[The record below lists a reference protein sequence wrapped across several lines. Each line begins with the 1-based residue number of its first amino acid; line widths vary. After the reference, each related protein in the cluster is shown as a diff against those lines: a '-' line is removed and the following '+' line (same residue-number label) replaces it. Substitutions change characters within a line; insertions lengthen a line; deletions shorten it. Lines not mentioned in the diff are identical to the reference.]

1 MKRVASDKMKIIKSS
16 PLKIIVVWLI
26 FPIMLYTAATIIP
39 SGLPTNTKQGLADL
53 IVFLVAYFLN
63 RLWFHQSINWFNAD
77 KIFDQFSTALPTII
91 FVAYSSAAMFFVK
104 DMRFQMDVLIM
115 TILVGLAEEFCFRG
129 LLIPLFLKQFRG
141 NAYYAVVGSSILF
154 GLMHLINLKSISFG
168 YVSIQV
174 IFAISFGLLLGAIY
188 VKTNNLLLVVALHML
203 KDLFPLL
210 SPSTLREAAKM
221 QFSMAAL
228 IICIVWLI
236 LTIII
241 ARKQTKG
248 LIIN

>member
-1 MKRVASDKMKIIKSS
+1 MKIIKSL
-16 PLKIIVVWLI
+16 PLKIFAVWLI
-26 FPIMLYTAATIIP
+26 FPVMLYAAVWVIP
-39 SGLPTNTKQGLADL
+39 TRLSSNIKQGLADL
-53 IVFLVAYFLN
+53 LVFLAAYFLN
-63 RLWFHQSINWFNAD
+63 YLWFHQKIHWFNSD
-77 KIFDQFSTALPTII
+77 RLFDQFSTALPTII
-91 FVAYSSAAMFFVK
+91 FVAYSSFAMFFVR
-104 DMRFQMDVLIM
+104 DMTFQFEIVLM

-141 NAYYAVVGSSILF
+141 NAYKAVIGSSILF

-203 KDLFPLL
+203 KDVFPLL

-221 QFSMAAL
+221 QFSMLSL
-228 IICIVWLI
+228 IVCIVWLI
-236 LTIII
+236 LTIVI

-248 LIIN
+248 LMIESY

>member
-1 MKRVASDKMKIIKSS
+1 MKIIKSS
-16 PLKIIVVWLI
+16 PLKIFAVWLI
-26 FPIMLYTAATIIP
+26 FPVMLYAAAIVIP
-39 SGLPTNTKQGLADL
+39 TKLSSNIKQGLADL
-53 IVFLVAYFLN
+53 LVFLVAYLLN
-63 RLWFHQSINWFNAD
+63 YFWFHQKINWFNTD

-91 FVAYSSAAMFFVK
+91 FVGYTSLAMLYVK
-104 DMRFQMDVLIM
+104 DMTFQFDILLM

-129 LLIPLFLKQFRG
+129 LLIPLFLKQFKG
-141 NAYYAVVGSSILF
+141 NAYYAVIGSSILF

-188 VKTNNLLLVVALHML
+188 VKTNNLLLVVTLHML

-221 QFSMAAL
+221 QFSMLSL
-228 IICIVWLI
+228 IVCLIWLA
-236 LTIII
+236 LTIVI

-248 LIIN
+248 LILENY